1 MRMADSN
8 RRQWALK
15 EITYFDHATH
25 RFVAGD
31 LEIDGERIRA
41 IAPPGESKVERA
53 VQAREWIATPGLVQA
68 RSDTPTTAAQFDR
81 LLRAGTTTVGTR
93 CATGGECI
101 VAINRTRLR
110 LVARLLLNPFAQARS
125 GQRRPDSQA
134 RAPELRAFEC
144 IEALVRRQGG
154 RLSLA
159 VHCPSIASA
168 YELVYARNAAAA
180 LRLDLGFEL
189 SEDERAARAFRERF
203 YCSEVYL
210 LDYLQLL
217 QPGTTVWGPAQLTRG
232 DIDILARSGA
242 AVPGLEAISNPKR
255 RAHGRSQTSD
265 ETDATASAFGAR
277 IGVAGAEAEAE
288 ADRCVDAVTVSAAA
302 ALGERTCGSIA
313 RGMRADLC
321 LFAPS
326 LRPALGGGSEA
337 FVRLFESRR
346 PDAVIVGGAIAH
358 SESNTPIP
366 WISGSS
372 AAPSHRNVRPVPL
385 TLST

>member
-1 MRMADSN
+1 MRMADSSSQ
-8 RRQWALK
+8 QWALK

-41 IAPPGESKVERA
+41 IAPPGESKLDPA

-68 RSDTPTTAAQFDR
+68 RADPPTTAAQFDR

-101 VAINRTRLR
+101 AAINRTRLR
-110 LVARLLLNPFAQARS
+110 LVARLLFNPFAQARS
-125 GQRRPDSQA
+125 RQQRPDTEV
-134 RAPELRAFEC
+134 RAPEIRAFQR
-144 IEALVRRQGG
+144 IEALVRRNGG

-189 SEDERAARAFRERF
+189 SEDERSARAFRERF
-203 YCSEVYL
+203 YCSEVHL

-217 QPGTTVWGPAQLTRG
+217 QPGTTVWAPAQLTRS
-232 DIDILARSGA
+232 DVDILVRSGA
-242 AVPGLEAISNPKR
+242 AVPELEAISNPKR
-255 RAHGRSQTSD
+255 RARERSQTSA
-265 ETDATASAFGAR
+265 EITAAASAFGAR
-277 IGVAGAEAEAE
+277 IGVAGAE

-302 ALGERTCGSIA
+302 ALGERTCGRIA
-313 RGMRADLC
+313 PGMRADLC

-326 LRPALGGGSEA
+326 LRHPLGGGSEA
-337 FVRLFESRR
+337 FVRLFESRG
-346 PDAVIVGGAIAH
+346 PDAVIVGGALAH
-358 SESNTPIP
+358 GESNTAIRS
-366 WISGSS
+366 ISGSS
-372 AAPSHRNVRPVPL
+372 TARSHRNAQALPL

>member
-8 RRQWALK
+8 WRQWALK

-41 IAPPGESKVERA
+41 IVPPGESKFERA
-53 VQAREWIATPGLVQA
+53 VQARAWIATPGLVQA
-68 RSDTPTTAAQFDR
+68 RSDTPTSAAQFDR
-81 LLRAGTTTVGTR
+81 LLRAGTTTAGTR

-101 VAINRTRLR
+101 AAINRTRLR
-110 LVARLLLNPFAQARS
+110 LVARLLLNPFSQARS
-125 GQRRPDSQA
+125 GQRRPDTQA
-134 RAPELRAFEC
+134 RAPEIRAFER

-159 VHCPSIASA
+159 VHCPCIASA
-168 YELVYARNAAAA
+168 YELVYARNIAAA

-189 SEDERAARAFRERF
+189 SEDERSARAFRERF
-203 YCSEVYL
+203 YCSEVHL

-217 QPGTTVWGPAQLTRG
+217 QAGTTVWGPAQLTRG

-242 AVPGLEAISNPKR
+242 AVPGLEAISNRKR
-255 RAHGRSQTSD
+255 RARGRPQIST

-277 IGVAGAEAEAE
+277 SGAAGAE

-302 ALGERTCGSIA
+302 ALGERTCGRIA

-326 LRPALGGGSEA
+326 PRHPLGGGSEA
-337 FVRLFESRR
+337 FVHLFESRR
-346 PDAVIVGGAIAH
+346 PDAVIVGGALAH
-358 SESNTPIP
+358 SESNTPVP

-372 AAPSHRNVRPVPL
+372 AAPSHRNVHALPL